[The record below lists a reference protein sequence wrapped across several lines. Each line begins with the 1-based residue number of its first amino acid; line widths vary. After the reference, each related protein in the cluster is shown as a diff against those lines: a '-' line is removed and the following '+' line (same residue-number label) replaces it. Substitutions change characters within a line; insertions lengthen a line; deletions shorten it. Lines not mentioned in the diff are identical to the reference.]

1 MAKISTIYVCSNCG
15 AQALKWSGRCL
26 ECGKWGTLQTQTI
39 DKKEEE
45 ARKSRVPAAKL
56 TLLSEVDAS
65 HFSKIAT
72 GIGEVDRVFGGGI
85 VPGSLILLGGEPG
98 IGKSTIVA
106 QIASSIQSDLPVIY
120 ASGEESAE
128 QIKLRFKRIG
138 INEDKV
144 NFLNETH
151 VDKIIATVSEFKP
164 AVVIID
170 SIQTIY
176 TSHVEN
182 EPGSVS
188 QIRAS
193 ASLIMEM
200 AKKHNIAVILIGH
213 ITKDGMI
220 AGPKTLEHIV
230 DTVVYLETDKSNSYR
245 ILRATKNRF
254 GSINELGIFEMTG
267 EGFREVKNP
276 SLIFLETHDEKMSGS
291 VISCVVE
298 GTRPFLVEIQ
308 ALVTKTIF
316 GYPQRRASG
325 FDLNRLT
332 ILTSVIT
339 KRAGVNLSAQDVIL
353 NIVGGLKINDPALD
367 LAVAVSIASSLLNL
381 EVGRKTIILGE
392 VGLGGEIRN
401 VKNLEQRLTEASR
414 LGFSKAIIPGVDVK
428 KNGLEI
434 LKVKNLKEAVDIIKN
449 GAL

>member
-15 AQALKWSGRCL
+15 AQSLKWSGRCL

-45 ARKSRVPAAKL
+45 SKRHSLPAEKPIDLAQVDTRNFKRI
-56 TLLSEVDAS
+56 TTSLSEVD
-65 HFSKIAT
+65 
-72 GIGEVDRVFGGGI
+72 RVLGGGI

-106 QIASSIQSDLPVIY
+106 QIASSLDSNRPVIY

-128 QIKLRFKRIG
+128 QIKLRFDRLNIDEK
-138 INEDKV
+138 KV
-144 NFLNETH
+144 SFLNETH
-151 VDKIIATVSEFKP
+151 VEKIIATVTEYNP
-164 AVVIID
+164 AVVILD

-176 TSHVEN
+176 TTALES

-193 ASLIMEM
+193 TSQIMEM
-200 AKKHNIAVILIGH
+200 AKKQNIAVILIGH
-213 ITKDGMI
+213 ITKDGLI

-230 DTVVYLETDKSNSYR
+230 DTVIYLETDKTANYR

-267 EGFREVKNP
+267 EGFQEVKNP
-276 SLIFLETHDEKMSGS
+276 SLIFLDSHEEKMSGS
-291 VISCVVE
+291 VISCVIE

-308 ALVTKTIF
+308 ALATKTIF
-316 GYPQRRASG
+316 GYPVRRASG
-325 FDLNRLT
+325 FDLNRLA
-332 ILTSVIT
+332 ILTAVLN

-353 NIVGGLKINDPALD
+353 NIVGGLKINDPGLD
-367 LAVAVSIASSLLNL
+367 LAVAMAIASSLLNL
-381 EVGRKTIILGE
+381 DVDRKTIALGE

-401 VKNLEQRLTEASR
+401 IRNLEQRLNEAAR
-414 LGFSKAIIPGVDVK
+414 LGFSRAIIPNADIKTG
-428 KNGLEI
+428 GLEI
-434 LKVKNLKEAVDIIKN
+434 VKIKNLREIIELLKQS
-449 GAL
+449 